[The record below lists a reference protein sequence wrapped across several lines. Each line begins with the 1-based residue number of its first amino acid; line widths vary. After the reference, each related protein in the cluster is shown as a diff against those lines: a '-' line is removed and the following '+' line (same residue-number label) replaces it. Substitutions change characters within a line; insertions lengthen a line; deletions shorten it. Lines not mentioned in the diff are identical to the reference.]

1 MLKKMGWKD
10 GEGLGKDGAGQQTHI
25 QIKRRVENEGRH
37 RNSLV
42 WWLIGLGLDESD
54 RTNQTFISTIGNFS
68 EVLEGLNKEHA
79 GDCLSFG

>member
-1 MLKKMGWKD
+1 MGNRIDAHKSYGMKMLKKMGWKD

-42 WWLIGLGLDESD
+42 
-54 RTNQTFISTIGNFS
+54 
-68 EVLEGLNKEHA
+68 
-79 GDCLSFG
+79 